1 MQRQSPCAESN
12 ISNTTLEDTAMRTI
26 VVLLL
31 AATVSTTTMSTESGL
46 FFRTPFDAIC
56 TTERIFAE
64 TLYHYGETPIMRG
77 QSVRDING
85 VVVTMNTV
93 LFMNLETGSWTMA
106 ERMSDDAFCVMAM
119 GQNWQVYPGRNPGVQ
134 G

>member
-1 MQRQSPCAESN
+1 MRHIVALV
-12 ISNTTLEDTAMRTI
+12 IAIAVNTT
-26 VVLLL
+26 VV
-31 AATVSTTTMSTESGL
+31 ADESEL

-64 TLYHYGETPIMRG
+64 TLNRYGETPIMRG
-77 QSVRDING
+77 LSVRDING

-106 ERMSDDAFCVMAM
+106 ERMSEDAVCVVAM